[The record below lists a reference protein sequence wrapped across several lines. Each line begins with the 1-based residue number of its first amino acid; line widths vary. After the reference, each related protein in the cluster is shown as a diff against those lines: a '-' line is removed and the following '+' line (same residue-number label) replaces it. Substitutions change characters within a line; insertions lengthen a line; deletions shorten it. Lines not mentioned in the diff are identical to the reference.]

1 MAEELYFLKTNPLV
15 AKINLY
21 NKLCN
26 EEEDVLR
33 FLNGDKK
40 INLELIKDKLQD
52 SIEYLSPDELR
63 QLFNWFKFQ
72 YASNSVNGTVNNNE
86 EVKTQLYVNGIDL
99 FHEIPSALTKP
110 FDRILND
117 YENANQCSLEYISDA
132 EKFNKFLLYGLF
144 YTSLAQEDDEEKR
157 ILVDYLK
164 SQHPAMYEAAQAEFK
179 EKIGKTGLTEDLNS
193 KGIILFDN
201 FSELYDSTKFYKG
214 SIIQI
219 NSD

>member
-1 MAEELYFLKTNPLV
+1 MAEEIYFLKTNPLV

-26 EEEDVLR
+26 EEDHVLG
-33 FLNGDKK
+33 FLHDDKRTS
-40 INLELIKDKLQD
+40 LEIIKNKLQD
-52 SIEYLSPDELR
+52 SIEYLTADELR

-72 YASNSVNGTVNNNE
+72 YAGNENNE

-99 FHEIPSALTKP
+99 FHEIPSALSKP

-117 YENANQCSLEYISDA
+117 YENANQCSLQYISDA

-144 YTSLAQEDDEEKR
+144 YTSLAQEDDNEKR

-164 SQHPAMYEAAQAEFK
+164 SQYPSIYEAAQSEFK
-179 EKIGKTGLTEDLNS
+179 EKINKTEITEGLDS
-193 KGIILFDN
+193 AGIILFDN
-201 FSELYDSTKFYKG
+201 FSELYDATRFYKG
-214 SIIQI
+214 SIIHI
-219 NSD
+219 NGD

>member
-26 EEEDVLR
+26 EEDDVLR
-33 FLNGDKK
+33 FLNEDKK
-40 INLELIKDKLQD
+40 TNLEVIKNKLQD
-52 SIEYLSPDELR
+52 SIETLSPDELR
-63 QLFNWFKFQ
+63 QLFDWFKFQ
-72 YASNSVNGTVNNNE
+72 YNSASVNGNLNND
-86 EVKTQLYVNGIDL
+86 EVKTQLYINGIDL
-99 FHEIPSALTKP
+99 FHEIPSDLTQT

-117 YENANQCSLEYISDA
+117 YEKVNQTHLQYLSDS
-132 EKFNKFLLYGLF
+132 EKFNKFLLYALF
-144 YTSLAQEDDEEKR
+144 YTSFALEDDSEKR
-157 ILVDYLK
+157 ILTDYLK
-164 SQHPAMYEAAQAEFK
+164 SQHPSIYESAQSVFK
-179 EKIGKTGLTEDLNS
+179 EKINHTGFTEDLNT

-219 NSD
+219 TDV